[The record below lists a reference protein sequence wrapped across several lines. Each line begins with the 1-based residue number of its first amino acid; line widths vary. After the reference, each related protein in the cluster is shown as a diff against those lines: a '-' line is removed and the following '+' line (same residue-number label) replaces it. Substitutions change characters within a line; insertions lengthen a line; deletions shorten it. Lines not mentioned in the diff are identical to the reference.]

1 MGNLSDL
8 RENAG
13 GLQHEESLLLQ
24 VTSIQESLRQWVNLQ
39 SAFEWQLQQTAK
51 FFERD
56 RRDALAELQAR
67 LHLLI
72 D

>member
-1 MGNLSDL
+1 VGNLSDL